1 MEITKLS
8 DIMTVVKR
16 SAKFRTEVASKRQ
29 LALRT
34 AMTTKEEII
43 RALKERLGEIRQRFG
58 VSRISLFGSVVRGEA
73 RHDSDIDVLVVFE
86 GKATFDAF
94 MDLKFYLE
102 DLLGARVDLVTD
114 SALRP
119 QMRLA
124 IEGEL
129 VDVA

>member
-1 MEITKLS
+1 
-8 DIMTVVKR
+8 
-16 SAKFRTEVASKRQ
+16 
-29 LALRT
+29 
-34 AMTTKEEII
+34 MTTKEEVIG
-43 RALKERLGEIRQRFG
+43 ALKERLGEIQQRFG
-58 VSRISLFGSVVRGEA
+58 VSKISLFGSVVRGEA
-73 RHDSDIDVLVVFE
+73 RHNSDIDVLVVFE
-86 GKATFDAF
+86 SKATFDAF

-119 QMRLA
+119 QLRLA